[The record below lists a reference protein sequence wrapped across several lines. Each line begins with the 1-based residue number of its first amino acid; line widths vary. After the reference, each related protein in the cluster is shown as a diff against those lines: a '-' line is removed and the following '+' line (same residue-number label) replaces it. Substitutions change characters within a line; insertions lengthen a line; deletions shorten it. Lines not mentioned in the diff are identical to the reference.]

1 MQRQMPYSHPAYKVK
16 KSDTL
21 AGVSERLGVDE
32 DVWITYHNKMC
43 PVSRWIWR
51 DSFPVNTEEIYL
63 PPELWEKADALNSD
77 ASNKEIRGERVY
89 RNTGLDFGNILSS
102 VHHRNY
108 GVSVKYFKEEESTP
122 YKRIDYDAKI
132 TLTPDRNIYIEK
144 NNVYYNR
151 HEPDTVSEIVASIFA
166 KSIYPVRTIINGRGL
181 SRLEVLNREEILQRF
196 NVHKNK
202 LVEKYSSKHL
212 EELMTKFEERLQHP
226 RYLQNIFRNDW
237 FCNLLFHPKILD
249 YKESEG
255 IDIRLALSVVPYGS
269 PVIFEGK
276 QKLTEQA
283 TYYDSHIITFNS
295 KEQPASAYFI
305 PKKANNDERYYMAL
319 NVIFDIDVHHNFSM
333 HTRASLS
340 VFGKDAKNYRKE
352 IKRIEYTQ
360 YQQNMEKNG
369 SNL

>member
-1 MQRQMPYSHPAYKVK
+1 MPTHPAYKVK

-21 AGVSERLGVDE
+21 AGVSERFGVEE
-32 DVWITYHNKMC
+32 DVWIAYHNKIS

-51 DSFPVNTEEIYL
+51 DIFPVNTEEIFL

-77 ASNKEIRGERVY
+77 ASNREIRGERVY
-89 RNTGLDFGNILSS
+89 RNTGLDFGNILPDVHLD

-108 GVSVKYFKEEESTP
+108 GVSVKYFKGEDATP

-132 TLTPDRNIYIEK
+132 GIAPDRNIYIDK
-144 NNVYYNR
+144 NNVYYNQ
-151 HEPDTVSEIVASIFA
+151 HEPDTVSEIVASAFT
-166 KSIYPVRTIINGRGL
+166 KSIYPVKTTINGRGL
-181 SRLEVLNREEILQRF
+181 STLEVLNREEILQRF
-196 NVHKNK
+196 TGYKNE
-202 LVEKYSSKHL
+202 LAEKYTGKHL
-212 EELMTKFEERLQHP
+212 EELMTKFEERLQQP
-226 RYLQNIFRNDW
+226 RYLQNIFGNDW

-249 YKESEG
+249 YKENED

-283 TYYDSHIITFNS
+283 TYYDSHVITFNS
-295 KEQPASAYFI
+295 KEQPAPAYFI
-305 PKKANNDERYYMAL
+305 PQKANSNERYYVAL

-340 VFGKDAKNYRKE
+340 VFSKDAKNNRKE
-352 IKRIEYTQ
+352 IKRIEYAQ
-360 YQQNMEKNG
+360 YQARRAD
-369 SNL
+369 L